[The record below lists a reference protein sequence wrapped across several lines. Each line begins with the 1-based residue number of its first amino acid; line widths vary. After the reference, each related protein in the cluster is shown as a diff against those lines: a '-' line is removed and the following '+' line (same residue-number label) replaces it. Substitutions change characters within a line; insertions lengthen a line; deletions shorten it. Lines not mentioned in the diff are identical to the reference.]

1 MTEIEKTNNR
11 YLKIVVIVSAV
22 ILLTVFILLALGV
35 FSRDTRTDEEKL
47 VDAGVKTMFADS
59 KITTYHINIDDLE
72 IDGLDGIQ
80 AQVLKGVL
88 KDLNIELVVYQEA
101 STKTM
106 KIEFA
111 LKQKTIP
118 ILDGEL
124 FVNDELIAISVP
136 TLYDKTIYGY
146 TGNLSGLLA
155 SFGMDI
161 DLPKITESQKDVHQE
176 IMDDIELKLL
186 DRDYESIE
194 QLDAVTYYDMIVQF
208 LGIIETGE
216 MVTESVEIDG
226 ETVQRNHYQ
235 TQTDVAAI
243 IGLFGD
249 IFEASKNDEALNALM
264 DSHKDAM
271 DTGMGD
277 SKDESMTMIDGF
289 DGSSLGGSLGD
300 IGILTDIYVSED
312 EMILESLTAISFSI
326 ESGIPGLLEFPLEVV
341 IELESSSVIMDEPLI
356 IEPPTLDGGVDISA
370 MSPEELGLFGE
381 ELMESIIN
389 GLSQNQLFQMMGID
403 AATLFN

>member
-11 YLKIVVIVSAV
+11 YLKILVIVSAV

-47 VDAGVKTMFADS
+47 ADAGVKTMLADS

-106 KIEFA
+106 KIEFD
-111 LKQKTIP
+111 LNQKTLP

-155 SFGMDI
+155 S
-161 DLPKITESQKDVHQE
+161 
-176 IMDDIELKLL
+176 
-186 DRDYESIE
+186 
-194 QLDAVTYYDMIVQF
+194 
-208 LGIIETGE
+208 
-216 MVTESVEIDG
+216 
-226 ETVQRNHYQ
+226 
-235 TQTDVAAI
+235 
-243 IGLFGD
+243 
-249 IFEASKNDEALNALM
+249 
-264 DSHKDAM
+264 
-271 DTGMGD
+271 
-277 SKDESMTMIDGF
+277 
-289 DGSSLGGSLGD
+289 
-300 IGILTDIYVSED
+300 
-312 EMILESLTAISFSI
+312 
-326 ESGIPGLLEFPLEVV
+326 
-341 IELESSSVIMDEPLI
+341 
-356 IEPPTLDGGVDISA
+356 
-370 MSPEELGLFGE
+370 
-381 ELMESIIN
+381 
-389 GLSQNQLFQMMGID
+389 
-403 AATLFN
+403 